1 MSPDK
6 RKELG
11 AGRAGRRR
19 ADDPSNWSQE
29 KAEDLRPKSEGE
41 TVEQKRDNQP
51 FLSNLQSEAGGL
63 QPSSLDEDE
72 LPPAA
77 ERLQGKRI
85 VCAECANCKM
95 FKETNRQGCYILKVR
110 CAKKH
115 WYRGKVEVT
124 LDLHL
129 ASLRHRDACPDY
141 ASTSDDEADRL
152 RYIAEL
158 DDFLPIERHI
168 YTPGGGFLDKT
179 LTMKWGDGEMEK

>member
-6 RKELG
+6 RKELD
-11 AGRAGRRR
+11 AGRAERRR
-19 ADDPSNWSQE
+19 THDPTDCHCKRALSAPSDDVKELGVIRNDEENRLPDYQMNGNH
-29 KAEDLRPKSEGE
+29 RPD
-41 TVEQKRDNQP
+41 QDD
-51 FLSNLQSEAGGL
+51 
-63 QPSSLDEDE
+63 DEI
-72 LPPAA
+72 LPAA

-85 VCAECANCKM
+85 VFAECAECKM
-95 FKETNRQGCYILKVR
+95 FRETNRQGCYILKVR

-115 WYRGKVEVT
+115 WFRGKTEVT

-168 YTPGGGFLDKT
+168 HTPDGGFLDKT
-179 LTMKWGDGEMEK
+179 LTMKWGDGEAEE

>member
-6 RKELG
+6 RKELV

-19 ADDPSNWSQE
+19 ADDPSDCLHGAAFSAPSVDVKE
-29 KAEDLRPKSEGE
+29 LG
-41 TVEQKRDNQP
+41 VIRDDEENQP
-51 FLSNLQSEAGGL
+51 ADDPMGGSHL
-63 QPSSLDEDE
+63 PDQDEDDL
-72 LPPAA
+72 LPAV
-77 ERLQGKRI
+77 ERLKGKRI
-85 VCAECANCKM
+85 VCAECKM
-95 FKETNRQGCYILKVR
+95 FRETNRQGCYILKVR

-115 WYRGKVEVT
+115 WFRGKTEVT

-158 DDFLPIERHI
+158 DDFLPSERHI
-168 YTPGGGFLDKT
+168 HTPDGGFLDKAVA
-179 LTMKWGDGEMEK
+179 MKWGDGEAEK